1 MDRKQLDYIVIG
13 FENVE
18 NIVISAENVATFMF
32 DKIVESRAKS
42 WYTESCYINKMAYS
56 SCIVLRPEANVEMPD
71 WQEEITVFNRILKF
85 NDITDVE
92 LVYDDKTNE
101 YISVRWDD
109 GEYSNSY
116 QTSKLTEDNHLVI
129 VIDSESTAEHKCNEI
144 NSKWFN

>member
-1 MDRKQLDYIVIG
+1 MDRKQLEYIVIG

-18 NIVISAENVATFMF
+18 NIMVSAENVATFMF

-42 WYTESCYINKMAYS
+42 WYTENCYISKMAYS
-56 SCIVLRPEANVEMPD
+56 SCIVLRPEANVEIPD

-85 NDITDVE
+85 HDITDVE
-92 LVYDDKTNE
+92 LVYDNKTSE

-109 GEYSNSY
+109 GEYSNGY

-129 VIDSESTAEHKCNEI
+129 VIDSESTAERKCNEM